1 MGEALSWPLIR
12 ARLERELGEPVYGAR
27 RLTPAKVSRAT
38 WAVRT
43 RGMGELIVKVR
54 HGDRA
59 DEKTDWCAARLPLL
73 GARGYPV
80 PEFVWHGPLGGDWHV
95 AVQKRL
101 PGHPVTSLTGPLLD
115 ALLDLV
121 ARQAGAGIAAE
132 DRDFAGYVANVLFD
146 DWDEVWDDAP
156 RSCPAAGSLCERIRG
171 WLQPVWGL
179 RLPPAD
185 FTHNDLHLS
194 NVLTDGERITGV
206 IDWDEFGLGSRALDL
221 VVLGFDCFRIGEHH
235 AADRVFAQA
244 AAAAGPGGLRCMAG
258 YRALAHLADDR
269 REGQPE
275 DAAAAAVALFS
286 SVLDRLGGQTG
297 SIW

>member
-1 MGEALSWPLIR
+1 MGEALSWTPIG

-27 RLTPAKVSRAT
+27 RLTPPKVSRAT

-59 DEKTDWCAARLPLL
+59 DEKTCWCAARLPLL

-80 PEFVWHGPLGGDWHV
+80 PEFVWHGALGGDWHV

-101 PGHPVTSLTGPLLD
+101 PGRPVGALTGPLLD

-121 ARQAGAGIAAE
+121 ERQAGAGFPAGH
-132 DRDFAGYVANVLFD
+132 RDFAGYVANVLFD

-156 RSCPAAGSLCERIRG
+156 RSCPAAGPLCERIRG

-206 IDWDEFGLGSRALDL
+206 IDWDEFGLGTRALDL
-221 VVLGFDCFRIGEHH
+221 VVLGFDCFRIGEHR

-244 AAAAGPGGLRCMAG
+244 AAAAGPGGLRCMVG
-258 YRALAHLADDR
+258 YRTLAHLADDR

-275 DAAAAAVALFS
+275 DAAAATVTLFS
-286 SVLDRLGGQTG
+286 SILDRLGG
-297 SIW
+297 